1 MSNPAVESEPTESSE
16 PAGSAETAD
25 PAVESAAP
33 RRLRL
38 PSEVV
43 YLAAVLLIAVAVSMT
58 VTAGFG
64 ISMVVAP
71 AYLLSEK
78 VDFLTFGQSEYLLQG
93 GLFVL
98 FCIIVRRFKPVY
110 LSAFVTS
117 LFYGFVLDLVQRFI
131 PLLNP
136 AVTPSE
142 SLPIP
147 VRLLLFVCGVTLTAF
162 SVALFFKVYLY
173 PQVNDFFVKGIVER
187 YHLRE
192 GPSKTAFDLSCLAV
206 SLILSFALF
215 GRLVGVGIGT
225 VVITLMNGTI
235 IGAFSKLLD
244 RTVSITPVFPKFAK
258 LFEI

>member
-38 PSEVV
+38 PSEAV

-162 SVALFFKVYLY
+162 
-173 PQVNDFFVKGIVER
+173 
-187 YHLRE
+187 
-192 GPSKTAFDLSCLAV
+192 
-206 SLILSFALF
+206 
-215 GRLVGVGIGT
+215 
-225 VVITLMNGTI
+225 
-235 IGAFSKLLD
+235 
-244 RTVSITPVFPKFAK
+244 
-258 LFEI
+258 